1 MSSILLPNTAF
12 GVGEF
17 IYNLCDR
24 SPEKLVRTIGYG
36 NASGFLQNRQE
47 LIPPPPVEDDET
59 AGTTTTSGDGA
70 RTSSPRIRINPITG
84 AYDQK
89 QPEGPPMT
97 EEDKER
103 EAERLYTLFERMAH
117 TGVISTENPVNRAK
131 QEGRLE
137 ETTEDREAELE
148 RIRREEEEL
157 EQEVERDL
165 KEWRASRGRSAA
177 TGV

>member
-1 MSSILLPNTAF
+1 
-12 GVGEF
+12 
-17 IYNLCDR
+17 
-24 SPEKLVRTIGYG
+24 
-36 NASGFLQNRQE
+36 
-47 LIPPPPVEDDET
+47 
-59 AGTTTTSGDGA
+59 
-70 RTSSPRIRINPITG
+70 
-84 AYDQK
+84 
-89 QPEGPPMT
+89 MT

-165 KEWRASRGRSAA
+165 KEWRASLGRSAA

>member
-12 GVGEF
+12 GVGEL

-47 LIPPPPVEDDET
+47 LIPPPPPVEEDE
-59 AGTTTTSGDGA
+59 AAETTTASGDGA
-70 RTSSPRIRINPITG
+70 SAAAHRINPITG

-89 QPEGPPMT
+89 QPEGPPLT
-97 EEDKER
+97 EEEKER

-137 ETTEDREAELE
+137 NSTEDREAELE

-177 TGV
+177 TDA